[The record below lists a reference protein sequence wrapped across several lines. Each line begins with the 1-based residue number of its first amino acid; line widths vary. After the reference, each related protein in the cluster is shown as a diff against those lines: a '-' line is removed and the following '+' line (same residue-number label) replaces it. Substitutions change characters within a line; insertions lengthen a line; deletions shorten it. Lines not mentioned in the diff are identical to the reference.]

1 MSLGKNP
8 KQHQVI
14 ESIRDLET
22 NKADTNHTHAKYE
35 YYGTC
40 ATAAATTAKVVTC
53 SAFTS
58 LTTGAVITVKFTY
71 ANSIR
76 GVTLNVNNTGAK
88 YIRYRNSSTST
99 NILTGYLIP
108 WKAYDTLTFRY
119 DGTYWV
125 VVGHLDTT
133 YTLSSFGVTAT
144 STELNYCDGVT
155 SNIQTQLDAKAD
167 SSSVP
172 TKTSDLENDSGFI
185 CIADIPEP
193 DIPTKTS
200 DLEND
205 SGFITSAPVT
215 SVVGQNGDITAA
227 QIRTAIFQ
235 QGVCTSATYV
245 TYNKYTATI
254 TGLENVDIVDGT
266 EVEVKFTFNSQ
277 KDSTAMHGTYY
288 LSVNGITEKPL
299 VTKITPGY
307 IDGTSA
313 TSYANTA
320 GYRPVTIAD
329 NDIYAGAWSAN
340 DVLRIR
346 YRNET
351 INIVSLL
358 NPDELNATTTGYW
371 EVVRNCTQSIDVC
384 PQEFACP
391 NYKIANADTYLLTT
405 SSTTRKYMYTPR
417 TDGYL
422 MFKHLS
428 EPTDYGSFSVYF
440 VDNTSYSTLMSAGYT
455 KLDNWSNTDTG
466 KYRIFGVRGLRYNH
480 AQTQFCP
487 VKAMNTYMIYLYG
500 NYTVYFVPRNA
511 GSGGYYGSMTATP
524 PYNPS
529 T

>member
-1 MSLGKNP
+1 MANYAIDSVTFGNNNYSFTTP
-8 KQHQVI
+8 
-14 ESIRDLET
+14 
-22 NKADTNHTHAKYE
+22 
-35 YYGTC
+35 YGTC
-40 ATAAATTAKVVTC
+40 STAAATATKVVSCTNFLSLETGAKV
-53 SAFTS
+53 
-58 LTTGAVITVKFTY
+58 TVKFTY
-71 ANSIR
+71 ANSA
-76 GVTLNVNNTGAK
+76 TNPSLNVNSTGAK
-88 YIRYRNSSTST
+88 TIRYRDSNLDAA
-99 NILTGYLIP
+99 NEY
-108 WKAYDTLTFRY
+108 WKAADTITFVY
-119 DGTYWV
+119 DGSYWV
-125 VVGHLDTT
+125 IDGHLDTNST
-133 YTLSSFGVTAT
+133 YNLSSFGISAT

-227 QIRTAIFQ
+227 QIRTAIFP
-235 QGVCTSATYV
+235 QGTCTSATYV

-254 TGLENVDIVDGT
+254 TGLGNINIVDGT
-266 EVEVKFTFNSQ
+266 EIEVKFTFNSQ

-299 VTKITPGY
+299 VTKITSGY
-307 IDGTSA
+307 VDGSSA
-313 TSYANTA
+313 TSYVSTA
-320 GYRPVTIAD
+320 GYRPVTVAD
-329 NDIYAGAWSAN
+329 NDVYAGAWNAN
-340 DVLRIR
+340 DVLRLR

-351 INIVSLL
+351 ININALL

-371 EVVRNCTQSIDVC
+371 EVVRNCTQSINVC
-384 PQEFACP
+384 SQEFACP
-391 NYKIANADTYLLTT
+391 NYKVANADTYLLTT

-417 TDGYL
+417 VDGYL
-422 MFKHLS
+422 MFKHLY

-480 AQTQFCP
+480 AQTAFCP
-487 VKAMNTYMIYLYG
+487 VKSMNSYMIYLYG
-500 NYTVYFVPRNA
+500 QYKVYFVPRNA
-511 GSGGYYGSMTATP
+511 GSGGYYGGTTATP